1 MSEAE
6 LHSLRLRL
14 DAGRLS
20 KAKRGELVHH
30 LPTGLVRLD
39 DGTVSLDPDA
49 CVQDRI
55 RLVLRKF
62 LELDS
67 AGKVLYHLVH
77 NQLKLPRVRDRA
89 SMPERLSGRNP
100 PCRPFIR
107 S

>member
-1 MSEAE
+1 MEQVLFVACHKGTMLEAE

-39 DGTVSLDPDA
+39 YGTVSLDPDA

-67 AGKVLYHLVH
+67 AGKVLTTWCTI
-77 NQLKLPRVRDRA
+77 N
-89 SMPERLSGRNP
+89 
-100 PCRPFIR
+100 
-107 S
+107 